1 MLQPPMLALVLLLL
15 VCSSWSSQGLA
26 NLAFERSYSS
36 AKTQPER
43 LIQMLSSLDGKQ
55 EELHGP
61 NCFSTSMMIQGMI
74 SVNRQMELPELS
86 FWLRSPLCR
95 ELGLDEEPRTGDL
108 IYLPKEGGHLF
119 TLMRSDLVFEKE
131 CYFKTCK
138 YQFNSPDA
146 IFNSKDWKVKP
157 ECRRVSSKQRPEGC
171 SQFANY
177 FRCESSFEQELTTPN
192 RATPE
197 IIHFH
202 QELLALETSAM
213 RQMRQAAD
221 ILPSAQNDGQATF
234 QMRKGI
240 EKSIREMK
248 KTLETIRQNN
258 SDSQY
263 AFFLTAFLYRLE
275 GLYGQIKSY
284 SYIDSN
290 GIRN

>member
-1 MLQPPMLALVLLLL
+1 MLQLPKLTFVLLLL
-15 VCSSWSSQGLA
+15 VFSWSSQGIAVLE
-26 NLAFERSYSS
+26 FESNYSF
-36 AKTQPER
+36 AKTQPEM
-43 LIQMLSSLDGKQ
+43 LIAMLSLLAGKQ

-61 NCFSTSMMIQGMI
+61 NCFSTGMMIQGMI

-95 ELGLDEEPRTGDL
+95 ELELNEEPRTGDL
-108 IYLPKEGGHLF
+108 IYLPRNGGHLF
-119 TLMRSDLVFEKE
+119 TFIRSGLVFEKE

-157 ECRRVSSKQRPEGC
+157 ECRRVSSKHPPEAC
-171 SQFANY
+171 SQFGHY
-177 FRCESSFEQELTTPN
+177 FRCESSFEQELTSPG

-197 IIHFH
+197 IIQFH
-202 QELLALETSAM
+202 QQLLELEANAM
-213 RQMRQAAD
+213 KQMRLAAD
-221 ILPSAQNDGQATF
+221 ILISAQNDGNATL

-240 EKSIREMK
+240 EKTIREMK
-248 KTLETIRQNN
+248 ASLETIKQKN
-258 SDSQY
+258 SGPQY
-263 AFFLTAFLYRLE
+263 TLFLKAFSYRLE
-275 GLYGQIKSY
+275 GLYTQIKSY